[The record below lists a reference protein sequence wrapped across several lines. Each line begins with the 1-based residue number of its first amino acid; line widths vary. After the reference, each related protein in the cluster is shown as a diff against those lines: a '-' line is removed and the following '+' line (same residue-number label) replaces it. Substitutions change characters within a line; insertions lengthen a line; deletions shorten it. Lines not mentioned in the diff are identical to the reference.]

1 MRTPVTGGPDGRP
14 VSAHLLGSPIACTP
28 QHVHRRTQGGTH
40 MHAFS
45 AAMAD
50 EVALTRSQLWSAR
63 ERRDESAVADALA
76 RLRDLRDIAE
86 RAREGLL
93 LS

>member
-1 MRTPVTGGPDGRP
+1 
-14 VSAHLLGSPIACTP
+14 
-28 QHVHRRTQGGTH
+28 